1 MLGTVVTQILSKAL
15 YGAEPLFESIVI
27 DYYYCYGVHPSQT
40 SPGITPAFNGK
51 HPNLSRLA
59 VTLSQSLAVTLSQ
72 SLAVTLFAQSRCHT
86 VTQSRCH
93 TVCTKRLAWSVKLKR
108 GRAIIW
114 YKLRH
119 EYSDTHSSDV

>member
-59 VTLSQSLAVTLSQ
+59 VTLSQSLAVTL
-72 SLAVTLFAQSRCHT
+72 FAQSRCHT

-93 TVCTKRLAWSVKLKR
+93 TVCTKRLEWSVNLKR

-114 YKLRH
+114 YKSRH